1 MNNFTVLNLTTGQ
14 NVICVIDES
23 KVTEQ
28 LIEISNPM
36 IVISVSNPDGT
47 VMIFLRR
54 YNILAKSPIMKICRA
69 HIIGT
74 YAPCLELAKYYKTL
88 IKYHTKVLDKITLQ
102 EVNLAYTFI
111 DAALSNPN
119 FETIIENQLDSM
131 KDTKDLK
138 NFKVKKDTKVH

>member
-54 YNILAKSPIMKICRA
+54 YNNLAKSPIMKIRRA

-138 NFKVKKDTKVH
+138 NFKVKKNTKVH